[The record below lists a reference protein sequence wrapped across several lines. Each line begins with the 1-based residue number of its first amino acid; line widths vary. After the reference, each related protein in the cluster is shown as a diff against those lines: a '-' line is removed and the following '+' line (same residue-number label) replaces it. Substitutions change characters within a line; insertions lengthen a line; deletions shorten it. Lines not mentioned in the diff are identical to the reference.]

1 MFRDT
6 LGVLIGFVI
15 APFVVVAMGLILLIG
30 CIDEIGR
37 IFKDKFELVG

>member
-1 MFRDT
+1 MFKDT

-15 APFVVVAMGLILLIG
+15 APIIAVAMGLILIIG

-37 IFKDKFELVG
+37 FFKDKFELVG